1 MADRT
6 EREMRKLS
14 TTWVEAMRL
23 LLPESASPVDSD
35 PRWNC
40 RHLTL
45 VMVLLTDTLQTLDVS
60 ATQRPMELW
69 ELCRER
75 SLAAHTLIEVARQ
88 IEEDSPEDLLPQ
100 ASSLLLSLIHI

>member
-23 LLPESASPVDSD
+23 LLPESTSPVDSD

-45 VMVLLTDTLQTLDVS
+45 VMVLL
-60 ATQRPMELW
+60 
-69 ELCRER
+69 
-75 SLAAHTLIEVARQ
+75 
-88 IEEDSPEDLLPQ
+88 
-100 ASSLLLSLIHI
+100 LSLIHI

>member
-1 MADRT
+1 M
-6 EREMRKLS
+6 ELS
-14 TTWVEAMRL
+14 
-23 LLPESASPVDSD
+23 PSDS
-35 PRWNC
+35 
-40 RHLTL
+40 RH
-45 VMVLLTDTLQTLDVS
+45 VLLTDTLQTLDVS

-100 ASSLLLSLIHI
+100 ASSLLSTVEERLTGTRPTRPASRPSWGRPDSPIICV